1 MYNNVN
7 VNHPL
12 IHRENTYVSIK
23 KNVSIHSDDRDKS
36 KWPNASEFEIEL
48 PQALKQVQYMKLT
61 DITLPSNLCN
71 ISSTYQ
77 NNKLLF
83 GYEDGS
89 SSNNTY
95 IKNNLNI
102 SYTSGCGTGAIIATV
117 VIASDGN
124 VSSITVNSSGNDGGT
139 GYKAGEIIVI
149 TVNGIELG
157 TYTIVAGDI
166 ESIETGNFNSVHTFN
181 GTMPLNPNNIAT
193 GTYNMSIKLRP
204 YIITVP
210 DGLYTP
216 SELASTLETRAN
228 IAVVGTTY
236 RTEAN
241 KAQKVF
247 VKYNIPEKTFY
258 VGNNENKNFS
268 LFFDE
273 RAHKYIL
280 SQDDGYGLCPQ
291 NNDQYYTKKMWGLG
305 ALLGFEKRVYNAA
318 DNTGS
323 LMFNTSINNHNE
335 INSEIGVSGTDYN
348 DSKVIKQSKVWLPLT
363 TGGDGKSLSSA
374 ILPIM
379 FLPTT
384 IYMEVDKYN
393 NSDELVPHV
402 NNISAFN
409 ITHNLKFSDLLKET
423 CNTGGTI
430 DTLSYK
436 RGLDSSNRTNNIK
449 LRNAF
454 STNHIPTGDYGGRIN
469 SYFAKLSMPNEKN
482 KNYINIRAD
491 DIKTITLFS
500 NQLEERV
507 QKLKVKFRFHD
518 GTLLDFG
525 NSDINFTIEFGTV
538 LSDQEKNMKIRNIY

>member
-83 GYEDGS
+83 GYEHGTAN
-89 SSNNTY
+89 NNTY
-95 IKNNLNI
+95 IKNDLKI
-102 SYTSGCGTGAIIATV
+102 SYTSGCGTGATVSEV
-117 VIASDGN
+117 VIANDGS
-124 VSSITVNSSGNDGGT
+124 VTSITSISSGT
-139 GYKAGEIIVI
+139 GYKAGEIIVV

-166 ESIETGNFNSVHTFN
+166 NGSGVFNAGTLN
-181 GTMPLNPNNIAT
+181 GTMPLNPNTIT
-193 GTYNMSIKLRP
+193 SGTYNISTKLKP
-204 YIITVP
+204 YVITVP
-210 DGLYTP
+210 NGLYTP
-216 SELASTLETRAN
+216 IELASALETLAN
-228 IAVVGTTY
+228 IAVVGNNY
-236 RTEAN
+236 QIDADE
-241 KAQKVF
+241 AQKVF
-247 VKYNIPEKTFY
+247 VKYNNSDKKFY
-258 VGNNENKNFS
+258 FGNNEANDFS

-280 SQDDGYGLCPQ
+280 SQNNGYGLCPQ

-305 ALLGFEKRVYNAA
+305 ALLGFEKIVYNAA
-318 DNTGS
+318 ANIGS
-323 LMFNTSINNHNE
+323 LMFNTPINNHNE
-335 INSEIGVSGTDYN
+335 INSEITVSGDN
-348 DSKVIKQSKVWLPLT
+348 FSDSLVTKQSKVWLPLAKA
-363 TGGDGKSLSSA
+363 GNGRNLSSA
-374 ILPIM
+374 VLPIM

-409 ITHNLKFSDLLKET
+409 ITHNLKSSDLLKET
-423 CNTGGTI
+423 CNTGGTT

-482 KNYINIRAD
+482 KNYINIHAD

>member
-83 GYEDGS
+83 GYDTG
-89 SSNNTY
+89 TTGY
-95 IKNNLNI
+95 IRDQLEI
-102 SYTSGCGTGAIIATV
+102 GYTSGCGTGAIIATV
-117 VIASDGN
+117 VIGSGGN

-166 ESIETGNFNSVHTFN
+166 ENTTTGNFNSVHNFN

-193 GTYNMSIKLRP
+193 GTYNNTTNMTPKV
-204 YIITVP
+204 ITVP

-216 SELASTLETRAN
+216 EELAETLESLINKKLVTNYEKNAN
-228 IAVVGTTY
+228 TAGEFVVRYNKSEKKFYFGSTT
-236 RTEAN
+236 T
-241 KAQKVF
+241 
-247 VKYNIPEKTFY
+247 
-258 VGNNENKNFS
+258 NKNFS

-280 SQDDGYGLCPQ
+280 SNGGYGTCPQ

-305 ALLGFEKRVYNAA
+305 AILGFEKRNYRAVTK
-318 DNTGS
+318 TGS
-323 LMFNTSINNHNE
+323 SMFNTVINNHNE

-348 DSKVIKQSKVWLPLT
+348 DSKVTKQSKVWLPVAAAT
-363 TGGDGKSLSSA
+363 VAFNLSSA

-409 ITHNLKFSDLLKET
+409 ITHNLKSSDLLKET

-469 SYFAKLSMPNEKN
+469 SYFAKLLMPNDIS
-482 KNYINIRAD
+482 KNYVSIPAD
-491 DIKTITLFS
+491 NIKTITLFS

>member
-83 GYEDGS
+83 GYDTG
-89 SSNNTY
+89 TTGY
-95 IKNNLNI
+95 IRDQLEI
-102 SYTSGCGTGAIIATV
+102 GYTSGCGTGAIIATV
-117 VIASDGN
+117 VIGSGGN

-166 ESIETGNFNSVHTFN
+166 ENTTTGNFNSVHNFN
-181 GTMPLNPNNIAT
+181 GTMPLNPNNIAA
-193 GTYNMSIKLRP
+193 GTYNMTTDLKP
-204 YIITVP
+204 YVITVP

-216 SELASTLETRAN
+216 SELASTLETLAN
-228 IAVVGTTY
+228 IAVVGNDY
-236 RTEAN
+236 QIDADE
-241 KAQKVF
+241 AQKVF
-247 VKYNIPEKTFY
+247 VKYNIPEKKFY
-258 VGNNENKNFS
+258 FGNNENKNFS

-280 SQDDGYGLCPQ
+280 SQSNGYGLCPQ

-318 DNTGS
+318 SNTGS

-335 INSEIGVSGTDYN
+335 INSEITVSGDNFN
-348 DSKVIKQSKVWLPLT
+348 DSLATKRSKVWLPLNKASS
-363 TGGDGKSLSSA
+363 GHQGFNLSSA
-374 ILPIM
+374 VLPIM

-409 ITHNLKFSDLLKET
+409 ITHNLKSSDLLKET

-469 SYFAKLSMPNEKN
+469 SYFAKLLMPNDIS
-482 KNYINIRAD
+482 KNYVSIPAD
-491 DIKTITLFS
+491 NIKTITLFS

>member
-36 KWPNASEFEIEL
+36 KWPNASEFEVEL
-48 PQALKQVQYMKLT
+48 PQPLKQVQYMKLT
-61 DITLPSNLCN
+61 DITLPTNLCN

-83 GYEDGS
+83 GYDIDS
-89 SSNNTY
+89 KTY
-95 IKNNLNI
+95 VKNDLKI
-102 SYTSGCGTGAIIATV
+102 SYTSGCGTGATVTTV
-117 VIASDGN
+117 VIASDGS
-124 VSSITVNSSGNDGGT
+124 VTSIDVDGGT
-139 GYKAGEIIVI
+139 GYKAGEIIVV
-149 TVNGIELG
+149 TVDGIELG

-166 ESIETGNFNSVHTFN
+166 QTPATGDFITSNLT
-181 GTMPLNPNNIAT
+181 GTMPLNPNNIAN
-193 GTYNMSIKLRP
+193 GTYNMTTMLRP

-210 DGLYTP
+210 NGLYTP
-216 SELASTLETRAN
+216 SELASTLETLAN
-228 IAVVGTTY
+228 IAVVGATY
-236 RTEAN
+236 RTDADE
-241 KAQKVF
+241 AQKIF
-247 VKYNIPEKTFY
+247 VKYNIPEKKFY
-258 VGNNENKNFS
+258 IGNNEDKDFS
-268 LFFDE
+268 FFFDE

-280 SQDDGYGLCPQ
+280 SQSNGYGLCPQ

-305 ALLGFEKRVYNAA
+305 AILGFEKRVYNAA
-318 DNTGS
+318 GNTGS

-335 INSEIGVSGTDYN
+335 INSEIGVSSANYS
-348 DSKVIKQSKVWLPLT
+348 DSLVTKQSKVWLPLT
-363 TGGDGKSLSSA
+363 PSGDGKSLSSA

-409 ITHNLKFSDLLKET
+409 ITHNLKSNDLLKET
-423 CNTGGTI
+423 CNTDGAI

-449 LRNAF
+449 QRNAF
-454 STNHIPTGDYGGRIN
+454 ATNHIPTGNYGGRIN
-469 SYFAKLSMPNEKN
+469 SYFAKLSMPNATNEH
-482 KNYINIRAD
+482 YINIPGD

-525 NSDINFTIEFGTV
+525 ISDINFTIEFGTV
-538 LSDQEKNMKIRNIY
+538 LSDQEKNMKIRNIH